1 MFIFLGKHLQRGF
14 MKTQLHFFS
23 FAWPKERTSRLKV
36 STVVNVILSP
46 RKVNFTID
54 TKYLVIGFWN
64 FCHILSQFC
73 HLSNLKNRINPKI
86 DFMNSH
92 KYTSDIILTNPT
104 LLFFLLFHHI
114 TYNRSLSD
122 YHKHFSIFKSSAH
135 RMNTKLISNRL
146 SMSLIV

>member
-23 FAWPKERTSRLKV
+23 FAWPKERISRLKV

-54 TKYLVIGFWN
+54 TKYLVIGFWK

-73 HLSNLKNRINPKI
+73 HLSNLKNRINPKT
-86 DFMNSH
+86 DFTNSH
-92 KYTSDIILTNPT
+92 KYTSNIILTNPT
-104 LLFFLLFHHI
+104 LLFFYCFITLLI
-114 TYNRSLSD
+114 TEASVTITNIFQFLSLV
-122 YHKHFSIFKSSAH
+122 
-135 RMNTKLISNRL
+135 LIGWIQS
-146 SMSLIV
+146 

>member
-54 TKYLVIGFWN
+54 TKYLVIGFWK

-104 LLFFLLFHHI
+104 LLFFYCFITLLI
-114 TYNRSLSD
+114 TEASVTITNIFQFLSLV
-122 YHKHFSIFKSSAH
+122 
-135 RMNTKLISNRL
+135 LIGWIQS
-146 SMSLIV
+146 